1 MKKKTRKSIF
11 TKLTSA
17 VLSLALLI
25 TATVGLTT
33 IKASAASARI
43 FSDENATVQINAD
56 GSGSMTLNKTFDKEH
71 PLTSVNGVPLSEII
85 TFKHG
90 GYISSFYTEYQ
101 GDKVIHFK
109 GHSRNPAYDYVINVT
124 GAGPK
129 GLLNGEGHLY
139 FTDKTNDTYSLS
151 IWSSI
156 YREHYVQY
164 NSKSPEIV
172 KISWDS
178 KIN

>member
-1 MKKKTRKSIF
+1 MKKKSRKTIF

-33 IKASAASARI
+33 IKASAASARF

-71 PLTSVNGVPLSEII
+71 PLIEVAGIPLSKII

-90 GYISSFYTEYQ
+90 GYISCFYTGSNIET
-101 GDKVIHFK
+101 K
-109 GHSRNPAYDYVINVT
+109 SNPFCDYKIVVS
-124 GAGPK
+124 GRGPK
-129 GLLNGEGHLY
+129 GLLNGEGHLH
-139 FTDKTNDTYSLS
+139 FTDESGDTYNLG
-151 IWSSI
+151 IWSSM
-156 YREHYVQY
+156 YYDHLLQY
-164 NSKSPEIV
+164 NSSSPQIV

-178 KIN
+178 NIN

>member
-1 MKKKTRKSIF
+1 MKKKTRKTIF

-43 FSDENATVQINAD
+43 FSDENATVVLHED
-56 GSGSMTLNKTFDKEH
+56 GSGYMTLNKTFDKEH
-71 PLTSVNGVPLSEII
+71 PLTEVAGVPLSEII

-101 GDKVIHFK
+101 GDKIITVDT
-109 GHSRNPAYDYVINVT
+109 HSCSPAYDYFIMVT

-129 GLLNGEGHLY
+129 GLLNGEGHLH
-139 FTDKTNDTYSLS
+139 FTDKTNDTYNLD

-172 KISWDS
+172 QISWDS

>member
-1 MKKKTRKSIF
+1 MKKKSRKSIF

-17 VLSLALLI
+17 VLSLALLV

-43 FSDENATVQINAD
+43 FSDENATVVRYED
-56 GSGSMTLNKTFDKEH
+56 GSGYMTLNKTFDKKH
-71 PLTSVNGVPLSEII
+71 PLTEVAGIPLSEII

-90 GYISSFYTEYQ
+90 GYISSFYTGNNIET
-101 GDKVIHFK
+101 K
-109 GHSRNPAYDYVINVT
+109 SNPFCDYKIVVS
-124 GAGPK
+124 GRGPK
-129 GLLNGEGHLY
+129 GLLNGEGHLH
-139 FTDKTNDTYSLS
+139 FTDKTNDTYNLG
-151 IWSSI
+151 IWSSM
-156 YREHYVQY
+156 HYDHLLQY
-164 NSKSPEIV
+164 NSSSPEIV

>member
-17 VLSLALLI
+17 VLSLALLV

-43 FSDENATVQINAD
+43 FSDENATVVRHED
-56 GSGSMTLNKTFDKEH
+56 GSGFITLNKTFDKDH
-71 PLTSVNGVPLSEII
+71 PLTEVAGIPLSEII

-90 GYISSFYTEYQ
+90 GYISSFYSAYQ
-101 GDKVIHFK
+101 GDILMNDDDPPVWKYYICVK
-109 GHSRNPAYDYVINVT
+109 GC
-124 GAGPK
+124 GPK
-129 GLLNGEGHLY
+129 GLLNGEGHLH
-139 FTDKTNDTYSLS
+139 FTDKTNETYNLS
-151 IWSSI
+151 VWSSCYI
-156 YREHYVQY
+156 EHHVCY
-164 NSKSPEIV
+164 NSDSPEIV
-172 KISWDS
+172 TISWDS